1 MYILLLSDFKS
12 LMLRLKTIEIDTACE
27 VMNYHLLSLTPID
40 RNLLIKP
47 VRALHEK
54 WFEITAVKDARLQ
67 EVRNYLK
74 FFEEFS
80 VNLVKT
86 LMHSV
91 DANGNNVLHYV
102 YGNSRFDLAEELL
115 RSGHATNLLN
125 KLNKSGNSPLMI
137 CATSKPKTE
146 SDWFVIQKTIQLGDV
161 NASSPFNNQTPLMH
175 AASWGSHGMVRL
187 LLDAGADP
195 NFQDK
200 DGSTALMYAAAHG
213 HIVCARM
220 LLEHPNCDPS
230 IKDCVRETFL
240 LLYKML

>member
-125 KLNKSGNSPLMI
+125 KLNK
-137 CATSKPKTE
+137 
-146 SDWFVIQKTIQLGDV
+146 
-161 NASSPFNNQTPLMH
+161 NNQTPLMH